1 MGGETGETGQMARY
15 NEKTESGKL
24 GAAGIPAAETGIKSV
39 PLMQTTADSV
49 EQQGCGATRV
59 Q

>member
-1 MGGETGETGQMARY
+1 MTFRSHVLRY
-15 NEKTESGKL
+15 CCRVVEKTESGKL

-49 EQQGCGATRV
+49 EQQGCGAMRV

>member
-1 MGGETGETGQMARY
+1 MAAVVLI
-15 NEKTESGKL
+15 EKTESGKL

-49 EQQGCGATRV
+49 EQQGCGAMRV